1 MGAVPCCLLSGHRVI
16 RQVDSG
22 LECESLIEEIVGG
35 LSFVLVGLYWQSMLL
50 GGGLLLRKGVSGDK
64 GGRKPRQGDSNML
77 LCDICM

>member
-50 GGGLLLRKGVSGDK
+50 GGGLLLRKG
-64 GGRKPRQGDSNML
+64 GRKPRQGDSNML